1 MYNVAY
7 AFVKMLL
14 ILTLKIEMIHQEKLP
29 ATGGYVLAATHTGW
43 LDVLCMGRL
52 VEPRPI
58 HYMAKK
64 ELFEKPLINA
74 LLTRINAFPVNRE
87 NPGPSAIKFPVQLLR
102 KDQIVGIFP
111 AGTRSGE
118 SQQLKMGAVTIAF
131 KAGVPIVPVRYEGP
145 PKVRLSYFFRKAK
158 VRMIVGDPIVA
169 SEDKDAKTQR
179 EELMERLNQFLGA

>member
-1 MYNVAY
+1 MAY
-7 AFVKMLL
+7 SAVKVLL
-14 ILTLKIEMIHQEKLP
+14 TLTLKIEMVHQEKLP
-29 ATGGYVLAATHTGW
+29 ASGGYVLAATHKGW

-52 VEPRPI
+52 IEPRPI

-64 ELFEKPLINA
+64 ELFEKPLIRA

-87 NPGPSAIKFPVQLLR
+87 NPGPSAIKLPVQLLR

-111 AGTRSGE
+111 AGTRGGE

-145 PKVRLSYFFRKAK
+145 PKIRLSFFFRKAK
-158 VRMIVGDPIVA
+158 VRMVVGDPIVA
-169 SEDKDAKTQR
+169 SDSEDKEAKEQR
-179 EELMERLNQFLGA
+179 DEMMERLNQFLGS